1 MGVRDLLFVGL
12 ILGGAAALGAS
23 LYPPR
28 LDDQSK
34 SSNPGPIS
42 DKSLVEVVRKV
53 DEDFQERWS
62 QEGLSPSRRASE
74 LLVIR
79 RLALSLTG
87 SIPSLEEIRQIQAT
101 PVESARAVY
110 LERLLGDRR
119 FSDYFAERLA
129 RSYVGTEGGPFLFFR
144 RHRFV
149 SWLSDEIAENTP
161 YDVIVRE
168 LISAKGIWTDKPATN
183 FITVT
188 YDSEK
193 KAFDAERLAGRVS
206 RAFLGARIDCAQCHD
221 HPFAPWKQKD
231 FLGLA
236 AFFGQTQKSLTG
248 LCEMPVEFT
257 PTDRKT
263 NTPVKVAPQVPFSP
277 ELLPPEAHG
286 DRRERLAQW
295 VTHPGNRAFP
305 RAIVNRVWALM
316 FGRPLVEP
324 IDDLSAAD
332 EIPESLDVIADDF
345 ATHGYNLRRLIRIIA
360 ATEVFQCESASDTTP
375 TENQEK
381 AWAIFPLTRL
391 RPEQVVGSVL
401 QSARLETIDTNS
413 HIFVRLGKYFGE
425 SKFIERFGDSGEDEF
440 NTRGGTIPQRLL
452 MMNGEIVRERTKPD
466 LFNAGSRVGWFAPTD
481 EAAVEVA
488 YLTLLSRKPTA
499 EESRHFI
506 AKLKGTKGDARGE
519 RMSDLFWTLV
529 NATEFSWN
537 H

>member
-12 ILGGAAALGAS
+12 IFGGAAALGAS

-28 LDDQSK
+28 LDDHFK
-34 SSNPGPIS
+34 TSNPGPIP
-42 DKSLVEVVRKV
+42 DKSLEEVVRKV

-62 QEGLSPSRRASE
+62 QEGVSPARRAGD

-79 RLALSLTG
+79 RLALSLAG
-87 SIPSLEEIRQIQAT
+87 SIPSLEEIRQFQAA
-101 PVESARAVY
+101 PAASSRARY
-110 LERLLGDRR
+110 LEQLLGDRR
-119 FSDYFAERLA
+119 FADYFAERLA

-149 SWLSDEIAENTP
+149 SWLSNEIAENTP

-168 LISAKGIWTDKPATN
+168 LIAAKGIWTDNPATN
-183 FITVT
+183 FVTVT
-188 YDSEK
+188 YDPEK

-236 AFFGQTQKSLTG
+236 AFFGQTQNSLTG
-248 LCEMPVEFT
+248 LCEVPVEFT

-263 NTPVKVAPQVPFSP
+263 NTPVKVAPQVPFAP
-277 ELLPPEAHG
+277 ELLPSEGQG
-286 DRRERLAQW
+286 DRRERLARW
-295 VTHPGNRAFP
+295 VTHPANKAFP
-305 RAIVNRVWALM
+305 RAMVNRVWALM

-324 IDDLSAAD
+324 IDDLSAA
-332 EIPESLDVIADDF
+332 EETPETLDLIADDF
-345 ATHGYNLRRLIRIIA
+345 AAHGYNLRRLIRIIA
-360 ATEVFQCESASDTTP
+360 ATEVFQRESASDSTP
-375 TENQEK
+375 PGDQEK
-381 AWAIFPLTRL
+381 AWAHFPMTRL
-391 RPEQVVGSVL
+391 RPEQVVGSVV
-401 QSARLETIDTNS
+401 QAARLETIDTNS

-440 NTRGGTIPQRLL
+440 NNRGGTIPQRLL
-452 MMNGEIVRERTKPD
+452 MMNGEIVRERTKSG
-466 LFNAGSRVGWFAPTD
+466 LFNAGSRVGWFAPSD

-488 YLTLLSRKPTA
+488 YLTLLSRKPTV
-499 EESRHFI
+499 EESRHFTT
-506 AKLKGTKGDARGE
+506 KLQGTTGDARGE